1 VGKAARRHRQAG
13 SQGHGPQPRPR
24 TDPAATREDPRS
36 RAQAAITR
44 LVRGNPPG
52 RVSLAGA
59 YALGYGVIGLAQQEG
74 EEPVWY
80 PDLDPLDALVLGT
93 VWPRQMRDGYE
104 FGNVRTAWLAALRGT
119 AHWAGIERFVRV
131 VITASEE
138 HGLPVDDGELM
149 LLVAGRLEAA
159 GLDQRKLPRQLLPGA
174 LLAGSRVALGGPS
187 VGLVLPEPPPDAAEQ
202 AARLWAGTQVPLER
216 DGTAADALREGL
228 GMLSRAGIDVRAEVV
243 TMLPALY
250 AALAASGDEELSE
263 AGERA
268 VAWAVGLPEDSPL
281 VPVTDVLLAAPQ
293 LGLDPDA
300 ALEHL
305 FGIPAFTQPV
315 RPQDRHWHSWPGTE
329 LPDLAFELGFRQVD
343 TLDST
348 IMRLDPGAADAL
360 ESQCRRFEDKFGR
373 PPGPDDPLFFDPDA
387 DEPQP
392 LPATGVETA
401 TVAMLEAAGIS
412 PAWIYACQNTGG
424 LLPGPDGT
432 FATASDRAEWDEAVS
447 RYASLHR
454 SGQLPDHE
462 AETRK
467 LRSALAMMTMQ
478 MAADD
483 PGYGAALAARLTGT
497 AAPAGSDTAMVREFL
512 HDAAGYLDRQL
523 AARPGVRAAAG
534 EYARAWAGADLAA
547 KLASPALPP
556 PGDPAA
562 DAALLAVAVAVAQ
575 DQTPGSPD

>member
-1 VGKAARRHRQAG
+1 VGKAARRHRQAW

-24 TDPAATREDPRS
+24 TDPAAAREDPRS

-74 EEPVWY
+74 EEPDWY

-131 VITASEE
+131 VLTASEE
-138 HGLPVDDGELM
+138 HHLPVDDGELM

-159 GLDQRKLPRQLLPGA
+159 GLDRRKLPRELLPGA
-174 LLAGSRVALGGPS
+174 LLAGSRVALGGPP

-281 VPVTDVLLAAPQ
+281 VPVADVLLATAQ

-305 FGIPAFTQPV
+305 FGIPAFTQLV